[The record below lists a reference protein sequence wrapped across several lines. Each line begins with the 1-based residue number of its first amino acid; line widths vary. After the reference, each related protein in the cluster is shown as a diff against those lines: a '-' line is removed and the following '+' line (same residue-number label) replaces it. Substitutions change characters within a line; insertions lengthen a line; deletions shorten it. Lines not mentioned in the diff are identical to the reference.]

1 MATKMRLDIRPVTPV
16 VGAVVA
22 GLDLAAPLDPET
34 VREIRLAVLDH
45 SRQLIFQL
53 VSHPLLVTVTSPLD
67 LLHELFTVKGAGTL
81 LRKGARIVR
90 HQGYAGID
98 TARLG
103 ALLASSFGRPP
114 RPDLFDRPM
123 AHVYVEQDYRG
134 AALVAQTPL
143 GGYLSKFAVTRE
155 AQGEGIGQDIWTEL
169 IADHAALFW
178 RARADN
184 PVRAWYERQCQGRW
198 GSGSWTVYTR
208 GIPHEKISDA
218 IGFALAQPV
227 DF

>member
-1 MATKMRLDIRPVTPV
+1 
-16 VGAVVA
+16 
-22 GLDLAAPLDPET
+22 
-34 VREIRLAVLDH
+34 
-45 SRQLIFQL
+45 
-53 VSHPLLVTVTSPLD
+53 
-67 LLHELFTVKGAGTL
+67 
-81 LRKGARIVR
+81 
-90 HQGYAGID
+90 
-98 TARLG
+98 
-103 ALLASSFGRPP
+103 
-114 RPDLFDRPM
+114 M

-208 GIPHEKISDA
+208 GIPHE
-218 IGFALAQPV
+218 
-227 DF
+227 